1 MTRASQFIMAALF
14 AAVLGVVGLAPAR
27 AAGIPTGPAIT
38 TDLLSKSQT
47 ESVRHHRRGAR
58 RGRAYRRHHYR
69 PYRAYRP
76 PVYYRRCVNRP
87 RVVWTPY
94 GYVRRWVRVC
104 R

>member
-27 AAGIPTGPAIT
+27 AAGIPSGPAIT
-38 TDLLSKSQT
+38 TDLLSKPQVDSAQY
-47 ESVRHHRRGAR
+47 RRRGYR
-58 RGRAYRRHHYR
+58 RGRVYRRHYYR
-69 PYRAYRP
+69 PYRAYRA
-76 PVYYRRCVNRP
+76 PVYYRRCVTRP

-94 GYVRRWVRVC
+94 GYVRRWVRIC